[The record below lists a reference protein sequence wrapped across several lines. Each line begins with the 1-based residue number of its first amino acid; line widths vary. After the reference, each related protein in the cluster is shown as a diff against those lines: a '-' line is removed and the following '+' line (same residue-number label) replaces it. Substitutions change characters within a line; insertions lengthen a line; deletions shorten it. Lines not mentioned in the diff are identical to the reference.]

1 MPKISQLRDK
11 YATQDLLRE
20 IRTGQGAA
28 DLMNVRALSG
38 ACGVPYATLL
48 RRLQNPEDFT
58 LGEIRKLVSALP
70 LHPFVLLAFIGYSK
84 KDIKKYTERNETNA

>member
-11 YATQDLLRE
+11 YATEELLRE
-20 IRTGQGAA
+20 IRTRQGAA

-58 LGEIRKLVSALP
+58 LGEIRKLLKTLP
-70 LHPFVLLAFIGYSK
+70 LHPFVLLNFIGYSNKDLK
-84 KDIKKYTERNETNA
+84 KLTEKE